1 MGEKIAREY
10 PQMYLSIEKS
20 SVIIDSHIHH
30 SQAFMLKASAANTQA
45 DNDSGIKKGEPN
57 HGTGHSD

>member
-1 MGEKIAREY
+1 
-10 PQMYLSIEKS
+10 MYLSIEKS

-30 SQAFMLKASAANTQA
+30 SQAFMLKAFAANTQA

>member
-1 MGEKIAREY
+1 
-10 PQMYLSIEKS
+10 MYLSIEKT

-30 SQAFMLKASAANTQA
+30 SQAFMLKAFAANTQA